1 MEQVLVQTWMVQVQR
16 QVVQVLV
23 LVLVLVLV
31 RMAQVQKQMAQVLD
45 WMAQVQRW
53 MEQVPFCG
61 LNLRHQG
68 AYKAEMRRR
77 FRLYFGTCT
86 MTCAS

>member
-1 MEQVLVQTWMVQVQR
+1 MGQVLVG
-16 QVVQVLV
+16 
-23 LVLVLVLV
+23 VLV

-45 WMAQVQRW
+45 W

-68 AYKAEMRRR
+68 AYKADMRRR
-77 FRLYFGTCT
+77 FRLYFGTC
-86 MTCAS
+86 AV

>member
-1 MEQVLVQTWMVQVQR
+1 MAQ
-16 QVVQVLV
+16 
-23 LVLVLVLV
+23 VLV
-31 RMAQVQKQMAQVLD
+31 RMVVVQVQT
-45 WMAQVQRW
+45 W

-77 FRLYFGTCT
+77 FRLYFGTC
-86 MTCAS
+86 AK

>member
-1 MEQVLVQTWMVQVQR
+1 MVQ
-16 QVVQVLV
+16 
-23 LVLVLVLV
+23 VLV

-45 WMAQVQRW
+45 WVAQVQRW

-61 LNLRHQG
+61 LNLRHWG

-77 FRLYFGTCT
+77 FRLYFGTC
-86 MTCAS
+86 AS

>member
-1 MEQVLVQTWMVQVQR
+1 MVQVQR
-16 QVVQVLV
+16 QVVLVVQVLV

-45 WMAQVQRW
+45 WMAQV
-53 MEQVPFCG
+53 PFCG

-68 AYKAEMRRR
+68 AYKAEMRRW

-86 MTCAS
+86 MTCAR

>member
-1 MEQVLVQTWMVQVQR
+1 MVQ
-16 QVVQVLV
+16 
-23 LVLVLVLV
+23 VLV

-61 LNLRHQG
+61 LNLRHWG

-77 FRLYFGTCT
+77 FRLCFGTC
-86 MTCAS
+86 AK